1 MRILVLSDIH
11 ANLNAFEAV
20 LSAAG
25 SFDAI
30 WCLGDTVGYG
40 PDPNE
45 CVERLAN
52 LPNLTCLIGNHD
64 AAAVGLI
71 DLNAF
76 NREAKLSARWTQ
88 NMLSNAH
95 REYIAHLP
103 ERVEI
108 EGITLAHGSPSSP
121 IWQYLLDPISAREN
135 FACFTTDLCFV
146 GHTHVPLAFREN
158 PDTGFV
164 TGEVIKNEE
173 NPIGTGR
180 MILNPGSVG
189 QPRDH
194 NPLAAYAIFNPETHT
209 WRSYRVAYDCTPV
222 QARMKTAGLPA
233 KLIQRIAEG
242 W

>member
-25 SFDAI
+25 SFDAV

-45 CVERLAN
+45 CVERLTA

-88 NMLSNAH
+88 ATLTTAH
-95 REYIAHLP
+95 RDFIALLP
-103 ERVEI
+103 ERIEI
-108 EGITLAHGSPSSP
+108 EGTTLTHGSPRSP
-121 IWQYLLDPISAREN
+121 IWEYLLDPVSAREN

-158 PDTGFV
+158 PVTGFV
-164 TGEVIKNEE
+164 TGELMRNGE
-173 NPIGTGR
+173 NPIIEGR

-194 NPLAAYAIFNPETHT
+194 NPQAAFAIFDPEMRT
-209 WRSYRVAYDCTPV
+209 WQSQRIAYDCLPV
-222 QARMKTAGLPA
+222 QTRMKTAGLPA